1 MRRILVDYNT
11 REFVR
16 RGVQSIAISERLNPG
31 MRSEWQLGVGDT
43 VLLVDHDGCEYEA
56 LVAHGQMFEWVGDIR
71 L

>member
-1 MRRILVDYNT
+1 MLRILVDYST

-16 RGVQSIAISERLNPG
+16 PGAQSIAILERLNPA
-31 MRSEWQLGVGDT
+31 MLGELNVGDT

-71 L
+71 D